1 MDKEKKRL
9 GQMLIEA
16 KLIDEV
22 QLKSALAE
30 QTEWGGRLGSI
41 IIKKGFVSEIDI
53 LSVIEKQLGLPCI
66 SLENIEK
73 PADGILKLVRVD
85 VAKKFGI
92 FPISLDGKTLSIA
105 MSDPADLKTLDDIG
119 FMLNVRIKPILA
131 LESDI
136 KRAIEF
142 HYEGN
147 FSPGSSFRID
157 KEKLAEK
164 ISHTMPSNMEI
175 EHAAPSPFNSEANAT
190 KSPKQDASQKIVI
203 ESIVDLLIEKGIFTK
218 AELINR
224 IRSKKQ

>member
-1 MDKEKKRL
+1 M
-9 GQMLIEA
+9 
-16 KLIDEV
+16 
-22 QLKSALAE
+22 
-30 QTEWGGRLGSI
+30 
-41 IIKKGFVSEIDI
+41 
-53 LSVIEKQLGLPCI
+53 EKQLGLPCI

-73 PADGILKLVRVD
+73 PADEIMKLVRVD

-92 FPISLDGKTLSIA
+92 FPVSLEGKNLTIA
-105 MSDPADLKTLDDIG
+105 ISDPTDLKTLDDIG

-136 KRAIEF
+136 NRAIGL

-157 KEKLAEK
+157 REKLAEK
-164 ISHTMPSNMEI
+164 ISRTMPSEMEI
-175 EHAAPSPFNSEANAT
+175 EQLRHVPDHSEVDANKA
-190 KSPKQDASQKIVI
+190 PKQEASQKIVI